1 MRLLHASAQSRECP
15 EGPCAPGTESRREG
29 VDKEPRPHGPGV
41 TAVPWSL
48 DAPKGCRSWA
58 WPGGGCDGAAGGRL
72 VCSSIGD
79 PLILGGN
86 APKREGST
94 VPRSTQQAA
103 RPPATGHWGPRQ
115 AAWQAATPREPQEP
129 SPGSVTPPRRR
140 GPSLRTQRHGSTAHR
155 PLTNGSG
162 RRPDAELS
170 EYFCLR

>member
-1 MRLLHASAQSRECP
+1 MHASAQSRECP

-79 PLILGGN
+79 PLILGAN

-129 SPGSVTPPRRR
+129 SPGGVTPPRRR
-140 GPSLRTQRHGSTAHR
+140 GPSLRTQRHGSTAHG